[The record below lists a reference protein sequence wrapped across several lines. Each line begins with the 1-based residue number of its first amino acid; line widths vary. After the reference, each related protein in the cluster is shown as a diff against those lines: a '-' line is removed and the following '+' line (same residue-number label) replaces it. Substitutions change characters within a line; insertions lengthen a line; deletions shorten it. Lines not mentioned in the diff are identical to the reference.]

1 MGARERG
8 KKERE
13 RAEKEKNS
21 REKKE
26 KTKKTHCVVSAT
38 TKLGPLKSHFSWK
51 RSADQPSFDAVYE
64 TASARPA
71 KKVRERTDSGRHGG
85 SEPGSRRA
93 WSSSSCSSFSFGFG
107 FGLDSA
113 ASSLASSLSP
123 VPPPPKREPQRE
135 ALGTVRRRRG
145 GGGAEVAFLDF
156 RERGRRRR
164 GARSIYDED
173 EDDGTPP
180 RFWEG
185 FGSAA
190 LLALREEKDI
200 SVLLVR
206 SIGERRS
213 GERERASEREREMN
227 ERRNS
232 LDPIS

>member
-1 MGARERG
+1 VFLRVAPT
-8 KKERE
+8 
-13 RAEKEKNS
+13 S
-21 REKKE
+21 R
-26 KTKKTHCVVSAT
+26 
-38 TKLGPLKSHFSWK
+38 
-51 RSADQPSFDAVYE
+51 
-64 TASARPA
+64 
-71 KKVRERTDSGRHGG
+71 
-85 SEPGSRRA
+85 
-93 WSSSSCSSFSFGFG
+93 
-107 FGLDSA
+107 
-113 ASSLASSLSP
+113 
-123 VPPPPKREPQRE
+123 
-135 ALGTVRRRRG
+135 TVRAAYR
-145 GGGAEVAFLDF
+145 
-156 RERGRRRR
+156 
-164 GARSIYDED
+164 YH